1 MTQSTP
7 PATAAG
13 QKSLQGIRG
22 WLILPAINLTL
33 GVILGIHALVVAVRH
48 FSEIAAMEHGSL
60 FIVEIALDTG
70 LFLLLVYATVLFFQ
84 KKRRAPTVIITYF
97 ALNFLEANVVVVAE
111 IFLGLS
117 DFVLDNL
124 DSVIHSLFAA
134 AVWIPYFVISKRV
147 KATFVK

>member
-1 MTQSTP
+1 MTQSTL

-84 KKRRAPTVIITYF
+84 KSAGHRRSSSPILHSTSWRLTSWWWPKYF
-97 ALNFLEANVVVVAE
+97 
-111 IFLGLS
+111 
-117 DFVLDNL
+117 
-124 DSVIHSLFAA
+124 
-134 AVWIPYFVISKRV
+134 
-147 KATFVK
+147 